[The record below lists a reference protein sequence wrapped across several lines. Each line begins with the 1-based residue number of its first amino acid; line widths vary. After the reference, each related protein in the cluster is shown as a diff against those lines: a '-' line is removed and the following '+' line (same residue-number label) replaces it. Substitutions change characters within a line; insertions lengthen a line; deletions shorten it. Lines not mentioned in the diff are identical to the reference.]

1 MTHALPIAPPRVALW
16 MEAAR
21 PRTLSA
27 SAAPVIIGTTLAWMW
42 NRPDG
47 QPQWN
52 LSAAALALLGAL
64 AIQLACNFA
73 NDAADAEKGADAH
86 DRLGP
91 RRLVAS
97 GLISARAMRV
107 AAAVAALIGFSCAV
121 LLAMRAGW
129 PLVAL
134 GALSAL
140 LAWAYTSGP
149 FPLAYHGLG
158 DVFVLV
164 FFGPVAVSATF
175 YVQTLQWDWL
185 PVWLGLAP
193 GLLAVGILAINN
205 LRDAAGDAAVG
216 KRTLAVRFGLTFA
229 RGEYLGAVAASAV
242 VVLAVSTGTGLA
254 WLGIGLI
261 GPLSLLPQLRSV
273 SAGLGGTALNDVLAA
288 TGRALA
294 IQAAGI
300 AAAGWLTCR

>member
-1 MTHALPIAPPRVALW
+1 

-27 SAAPVIIGTTLAWMW
+27 SVAPVVIGTTLAWMA
-42 NRPDG
+42 RGADG

-52 LSAAALALLGAL
+52 VSAALLAMLGAL

-73 NDAADAEKGADAH
+73 NDAADAERGADTS

-97 GLISARAMRV
+97 GLISARAMR
-107 AAAVAALIGFSCAV
+107 AAAALAALIGFGCAV

-134 GALSAL
+134 GALAAL

-158 DVFVLV
+158 DAFVLV

-175 YVQTLQWDWL
+175 YVQTLRFDWL
-185 PVWLGLAP
+185 PALMGLAP
-193 GLLAVGILAINN
+193 GLLAVAILAINN
-205 LRDAAGDAAVG
+205 LRDVAGDGAVG
-216 KRTLAVRFGLTFA
+216 KRTLAVRFGSTWA
-229 RGEYLGAVAASAV
+229 RREYLFAVAASAV
-242 VVLAVSTGTGLA
+242 VVLAVSAGTGLP
-254 WLGIGLI
+254 WLAIGVI
-261 GPLSLLPQLRSV
+261 GPLSLLPQLRTV
-273 SAGLGGTALNDVLAA
+273 HAGLSGVPLNDALAA

-300 AAAGWLTCR
+300 AGAGWITCR